1 MFSPIFEV
9 IISCNMFSPIFVP
22 DFLQQ
27 MLLIIYDFLL
37 HFVPEYLRCTLY
49 QSIIFV
55 PEYLRCTLYQSIIL
69 LSKLLWTCGHPIIQF
84 QYFNLKNNN
93 YTYYVEQ
100 IIYNEAAVS
109 DNAPDG
115 ELMSLIT
122 MLPHS

>member
-37 HFVPEYLRCTLY
+37 H
-49 QSIIFV
+49 FV